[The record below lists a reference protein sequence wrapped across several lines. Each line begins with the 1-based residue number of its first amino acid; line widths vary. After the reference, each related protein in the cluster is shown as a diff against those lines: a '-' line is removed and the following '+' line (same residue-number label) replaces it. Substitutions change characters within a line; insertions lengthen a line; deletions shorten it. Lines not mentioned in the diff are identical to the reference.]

1 MFLMISA
8 LAVNLLIPASY
19 SASIKQNIVVKV
31 KDKNKFERE
40 FSSETYKNLF
50 SNLYVLRQTSL
61 DPLKLQKNTN
71 VEFVEVEQK
80 SFKREL
86 GTVAPTE
93 SNTEKMAGELNDPFL
108 KQVWSYQDVAKNG
121 MSVYEARREFG
132 FNPEATV
139 TVAVVDTGVDYRHD
153 DLKNVMWINKNEIPG
168 NGIDD
173 DNNGYIDDVYG
184 INTIKRLSDGTASGD
199 VLDTHSHGTHV
210 SGTIA
215 AESNN
220 QIGIAGIASNVKIM
234 AIRSVPNNGDESDI
248 DVAESFI
255 YAANNGAKVINCSF
269 GKKANEGGKLIPE
282 TLKHL
287 NDLGVVVVVAAGN
300 DRTNNDTRPQY
311 PASFMADNMISVA
324 STTSSGGLS
333 SFSNYGEQ
341 TVHLAAPG
349 SSIYSTTPKNR
360 YESMSGTSMASPA
373 VAGLVAE
380 VLSFYPNIT
389 PLEMRNLLMRS
400 SIKSDH
406 LKGKTVS
413 GGRANLLKAL
423 EAARSL

>member
-1 MFLMISA
+1 MISA